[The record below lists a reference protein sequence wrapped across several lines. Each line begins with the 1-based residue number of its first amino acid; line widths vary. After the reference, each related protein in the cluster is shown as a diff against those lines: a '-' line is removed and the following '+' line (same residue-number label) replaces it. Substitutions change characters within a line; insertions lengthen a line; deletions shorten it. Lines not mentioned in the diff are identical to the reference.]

1 MPSNRET
8 ERELGYPKL
17 TRPALDLIIDTLIWS
32 IRQRD
37 LGHRLDLAETVVSD
51 LTGFYTRRW
60 GLPPSIVGR
69 VERVRELAQSAA
81 AAADAAVTPGEQ

>member
-17 TRPALDLIIDTLIWS
+17 SRASLDTIIDALLWS
-32 IRQRD
+32 IRERD
-37 LGHRLDLAETVVSD
+37 LGKQLDVAEQTVSD

-60 GLPPSIVGR
+60 GLPPSLVSR
-69 VERVRELAQSAA
+69 SQMLRELVASQERAA
-81 AAADAAVTPGEQ
+81 ANVPPH

>member
-8 ERELGYPKL
+8 EREVGYPKL
-17 TRPALDLIIDTLIWS
+17 PRPALDLIIDTLIWS

-37 LGHRLDLAETVVSD
+37 LGQRLDLAEQTVSD

-60 GLPPSIVGR
+60 GLPPSLVGR
-69 VERVRELAQSAA
+69 VERIRELAAEHGRAQ
-81 AAADAAVTPGEQ
+81 DGVV

>member
-8 ERELGYPKL
+8 EREIGYPKL
-17 TRPALDLIIDTLIWS
+17 SAAALDLIVDTLIWS

-37 LGHRLDLAETVVSD
+37 LGKRLDLAEETVSH

-69 VERVRELAQSAA
+69 VDRIRELAAG
-81 AAADAAVTPGEQ
+81 PEL